1 MILQNRAADNTNLAM
16 RATNF
21 AVTTARPNP
30 RPRRWFPRA
39 GGALLVSAFAHALA
53 AVTVGTVLRATSV
66 EAAHGPSAVEVDV
79 VAPPNAAGET
89 PVSAAPSPA
98 QGSPPRLVPT
108 HVAKL
113 RTAAAPSRARA
124 PVVSLD
130 DTAAPARF
138 VMRAGTVAP
147 QATEAPATTS
157 SAAGASRTS
166 DAFDALNEGD
176 VSVPARLISSGTLVY
191 PPAARQAEVEIDL
204 PLEIVVDTDGRVA
217 SARALRRA
225 GYGLD
230 EAALRAIRAYR
241 FSPALRAGLP
251 VRVRMRWTIQFRLG

>member
-1 MILQNRAADNTNLAM
+1 M
-16 RATNF
+16 
-21 AVTTARPNP
+21 
-30 RPRRWFPRA
+30 
-39 GGALLVSAFAHALA
+39 S
-53 AVTVGTVLRATSV
+53 
-66 EAAHGPSAVEVDV
+66 
-79 VAPPNAAGET
+79 
-89 PVSAAPSPA
+89 
-98 QGSPPRLVPT
+98 
-108 HVAKL
+108 
-113 RTAAAPSRARA
+113 
-124 PVVSLD
+124 
-130 DTAAPARF
+130 
-138 VMRAGTVAP
+138 AGTVAP
-147 QATEAPATTS
+147 QATGAPAATS
-157 SAAGASRTS
+157 PATAGSGASRES
-166 DAFDALNEGD
+166 DASGDALNEGE